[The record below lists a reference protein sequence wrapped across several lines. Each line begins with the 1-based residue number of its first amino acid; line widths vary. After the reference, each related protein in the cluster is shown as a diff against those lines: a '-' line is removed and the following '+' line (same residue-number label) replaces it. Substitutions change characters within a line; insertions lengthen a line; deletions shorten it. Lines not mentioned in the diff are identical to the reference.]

1 MQIQLE
7 LEEFEVENEVDESGA
22 DENEA
27 SME

>member
-7 LEEFEVENEVDESGA
+7 LEELEVENEVNESGA